1 MADLTLTISG
11 LAELS
16 RELRISPKRH
26 CDYHVVGVTFEGRQ
40 KVLAEFFKT
49 YKVGRQYDVVLMPEN
64 NNAYD
69 PNAISV
75 ALEVNGKYQCVG
87 YIPKEL
93 NQELR
98 NKMNFIASSRLK
110 SIGYGTNGKIGIT
123 IRVDFDDQS
132 NSISDNQ

>member
-1 MADLTLTISG
+1 MANLTSTINS

-16 RELRISPKRH
+16 KKLNIPSKRWR
-26 CDYHVVGVTFEGRQ
+26 DYHVVGVTFEGRQ

-49 YKVGRQYDVVLMPEN
+49 YKVGKRYDVVLMPEN

-69 PNAISV
+69 SNAISV

-98 NKMNFIASSRLK
+98 NEMNFIASSRLK
-110 SIGYGTNGKIGIT
+110 SIGYGTNGNIGLT

-132 NSISDNQ
+132 NSISDND